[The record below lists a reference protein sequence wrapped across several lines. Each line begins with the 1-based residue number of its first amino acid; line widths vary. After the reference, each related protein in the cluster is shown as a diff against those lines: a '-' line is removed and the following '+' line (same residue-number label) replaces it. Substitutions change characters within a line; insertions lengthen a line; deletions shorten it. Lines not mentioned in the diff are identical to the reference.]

1 MKVALMPSG
10 SVPDKRPRAKS
21 PLRTAFTPPLPVS
34 TGLSSSF
41 SSIERVGILPL
52 TIISFGKSD
61 NGDKVGLRFSDR
73 QFTFPTWW
81 LHLSRRDEGLPSP
94 EDGFC
99 KNPAKICVSRVKVT
113 GARRWATVD
122 ITWNTGTTSRFP
134 ALWLRVLGPTKALE
148 QGRYHPRLPSPVG
161 KDPRSGVE
169 HLTQGEKRV
178 RDQYRERLI
187 DIMTEF
193 MDEDWLLDMSTSLLR
208 EMVEYVEVELQRESL
223 AAEALA
229 AKETRDD
236 AAAESSDDGTLI
248 DEDVA

>member
-1 MKVALMPSG
+1 MPSG
-10 SVPDKRPRAKS
+10 SVADKSPRPKS
-21 PLRTAFTPPLPVS
+21 PLRTAFTPPLSVS
-34 TGLSSSF
+34 TGPSSSF
-41 SSIERVGILPL
+41 RSVEPVGILPL
-52 TIISFGKSD
+52 SIISFGRSND
-61 NGDKVGLRFSDR
+61 GDEVGLRFSDQR
-73 QFTFPTWW
+73 FIFPTWW

-99 KNPAKICVSRVKVT
+99 KNPSKICVSRVKIT

-134 ALWLRVLGPTKALE
+134 ALWLRVLGPAKALE
-148 QGRYHPRLPSPVG
+148 QGRYHPRLPSPAG

-178 RDQYRERLI
+178 RDQYRVKLI
-187 DIMTEF
+187 EIMTEF
-193 MDEDWLLDMSTSLLR
+193 MEEDWLLDVPTSLLR

-236 AAAESSDDGTLI
+236 ATAESSDDDTLI